1 MSANAGRILGALL
14 LPWVLGVCVAGFS
27 PGVSAA
33 SAVSAALTAPA
44 ELVVRNGRFY
54 TLDAGKPWAQAVAVR
69 DGRFVA
75 IGSDAEVVKLVG
87 PATQVV
93 DLHGAMVVP
102 GLSDVH
108 AHPLEGAYEALYNCA
123 IPPAGDLDAVLAAVG
138 ACAERAQP
146 DDWIVG
152 GPWSSAL
159 LGALEKPASLAA
171 LDRASKGLP
180 VLLRDDT
187 FHNRWV
193 NSVVLQRAGIGPGGA
208 APAGGAYVM
217 ADGKPTGLIKEPPA
231 WQPIERRIPPRT
243 PERLKRAAEAAA
255 QTLNRFG
262 ITGVQDAFV
271 TRQILFGWHAADTDG
286 QGLPLRVVASM
297 GVEPDAGGD
306 GLPDRQALAQV
317 RSDRLRPDFVKFF
330 LDGVPMSYT
339 AAMLEPYAPSDGHGH
354 DFRGAPLYSLEVLTA
369 KLTALDK
376 QGTPVKLHAVGDG
389 AVRLALDAIE
399 AVRKAN
405 GMNGPRHQIAHL
417 SFIAPADMPRFA
429 ALNVAAD
436 VSPMLW
442 FPHAYTPLFEKV
454 VGHARTMHSYP
465 IGSLIK
471 AGALVAGGSDWP
483 AGQQTSDPWL
493 GIEGLV
499 TRRNP
504 AGTVPGVLDAH
515 EAIPLDQA
523 LRLYTLN
530 SATAMGLGQEAG
542 SIEVG
547 KSADFAVLSQ
557 DLFKIPPSRIHRTT
571 VRVTYFQG
579 RPVYRAADQ

>member
-1 MSANAGRILGALL
+1 MSANVGRLWGALL
-14 LPWVLGVCVAGFS
+14 LGGFAAGFS
-27 PGVSAA
+27 PGA
-33 SAVSAALTAPA
+33 SAAPA
-44 ELVVRNGRFY
+44 ELVVRHGRFY

-75 IGSDAEVVKLVG
+75 IGSDAEVAKLVG

-102 GLSDVH
+102 GLNDVH
-108 AHPLEGAYEALYNCA
+108 AHPIEGAYEALYHCA
-123 IPPAGDLDAVLAAVG
+123 IPPAGDLDAVLAAVR
-138 ACAERAQP
+138 ACAARAQP

-159 LGALEKPASLAA
+159 LGVLEKSDSLAA
-171 LDRASKGLP
+171 LDRASKRLP

-187 FHNRWV
+187 FHNRWA
-193 NSVVLQRAGIGPGGA
+193 NSVVLQRAGIGPGTA

-217 ADGKPTGLIKEPPA
+217 TDGKPTGLIKEPPA
-231 WQPIERRIPPRT
+231 WQPVEKLIPLRT
-243 PERLKRAAEAAA
+243 SARLQHAAEAAA
-255 QTLNRFG
+255 RTLNSFG

-271 TRQILFGWHAADTDG
+271 TRQLLSGWHAADTDG

-297 GVEPDAGGD
+297 GVEPEAGGD
-306 GLPDRQALAQV
+306 GLPDRQALAQL
-317 RSDRLRPDFVKFF
+317 RSDRLRPDFVKCF

-339 AAMLEPYAPSDGHGH
+339 AAMLEPYAPSESHGH
-354 DFRGAPLYSLEVLTA
+354 DFRGAPLYSLAVLTE
-369 KLTALDK
+369 KLTALDR

-405 GMNGPRHQIAHL
+405 GMNGPRHQIAHIT
-417 SFIAPADMPRFA
+417 FIAPSDMPRFA
-429 ALNVAAD
+429 KLNVVAD

-454 VGHARTMHSYP
+454 VGHARTLHSYP
-465 IGSLIK
+465 IGSLIR

-483 AGQQTSDPWL
+483 AGQQTPDPWL

-504 AGTVPGVLDAH
+504 AGNVPGVLDAH

-530 SATAMGLGQEAG
+530 SATAMGLGQETG

-557 DLFKIPPSRIHRTT
+557 DLFKIPPSRIHQTT

-579 RPVYRAADQ
+579 RPVYRAADR

>member
-1 MSANAGRILGALL
+1 MSANVGQLWGALL
-14 LPWVLGVCVAGFS
+14 LGGFAAGFS
-27 PGVSAA
+27 PGA
-33 SAVSAALTAPA
+33 SAAPA
-44 ELVVRNGRFY
+44 ELVVRHGRFY

-75 IGSDAEVVKLVG
+75 IGSDAEVAKLIG

-102 GLSDVH
+102 GLNDVH
-108 AHPLEGAYEALYNCA
+108 AHPIEGAYEALYHCGIA
-123 IPPAGDLDAVLAAVG
+123 PAGDLDAVLAAVR
-138 ACAERAQP
+138 ACAARAQP

-159 LGALEKPASLAA
+159 LGALETPESLAA

-187 FHNRWV
+187 FHNRWA
-193 NSVVLQRAGIGPGGA
+193 NSVVLRRAGIGPGAA

-217 ADGKPTGLIKEPPA
+217 ADGKPTGLIKEPSA
-231 WQPIERRIPPRT
+231 WQPVEKLIPLRT
-243 PERLKRAAEAAA
+243 SARLQHAAEAAA
-255 QTLNRFG
+255 RTLNRFG

-271 TRQILFGWHAADTDG
+271 TRQLLSGWHAADADG

-297 GVEPDAGGD
+297 GVEPEAGGD
-306 GLPDRQALAQV
+306 GLPDRQTLAQV

-339 AAMLEPYAPSDGHGH
+339 AAMLEPYAPSEAHGH
-354 DFRGAPLYSLEVLTA
+354 DFRGAPLYSLAVLTE
-369 KLTALDK
+369 KLTALDR

-405 GMNGPRHQIAHL
+405 GMNGPRHQIAHIT
-417 SFIAPADMPRFA
+417 FIAPSDMPRFA
-429 ALNVAAD
+429 KLNVVAD

-454 VGHARTMHSYP
+454 VGHARTLHSYP
-465 IGSLIK
+465 IGSLIR

-483 AGQQTSDPWL
+483 AGQQTPDPWL

-504 AGTVPGVLDAH
+504 AGNVPGVLDAH
-515 EAIPLDQA
+515 EAIPLGQA

-530 SATAMGLGQEAG
+530 SATAMGLGRETG
-542 SIEVG
+542 GIEVG

-557 DLFKIPPSRIHRTT
+557 DLFKIPPSQIHRTT

-579 RPVYRAADQ
+579 RPVYRAADR